1 MARAQAAAAKAPP
14 KTAEFGAP
22 PASGAKLSPLEL
34 ARQQGALKAGG
45 AVSAPKPAAPAK
57 AENAPAA
64 APAQPTGK
72 KMSPLEIARAQGAA
86 KEGCLTSPAAPAP
99 TPVAGAAAPTPP
111 TAAPPAA
118 APASAPAPAG
128 GKKLSPLEQA
138 RQQGAFKGGKG

>member
-1 MARAQAAAAKAPP
+1 
-14 KTAEFGAP
+14 
-22 PASGAKLSPLEL
+22 
-34 ARQQGALKAGG
+34 LKAGG

-99 TPVAGAAAPTPP
+99 TPVAGAAAP
-111 TAAPPAA
+111 PAA